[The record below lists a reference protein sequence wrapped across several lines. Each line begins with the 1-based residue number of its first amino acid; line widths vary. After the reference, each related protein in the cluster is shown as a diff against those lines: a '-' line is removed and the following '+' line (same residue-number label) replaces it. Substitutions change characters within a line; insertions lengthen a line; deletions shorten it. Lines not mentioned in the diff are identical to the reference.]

1 MPTETVERYF
11 LTCLFALWPGTAAAA
26 EEPERNFLTCFFA
39 LWPGKAAAVK
49 QKGG

>member
-11 LTCLFALWPGTAAAA
+11 LTCFLALWPGTAAAA
-26 EEPERNFLTCFFA
+26 EEPERNFLTCFSA